1 MTRTTNATTK
11 GEPKPAQLPATGFI
25 RIASLVQFIP
35 FSQASIWRKVR
46 EGRFPKPIKLSERV
60 TAWRVEEVRAW
71 IDAQG
76 AGEGTP

>member
-1 MTRTTNATTK
+1 MTRTTHATAK
-11 GEPKPAQLPATGFI
+11 SEPKPAQLPTTGFI